1 MIDNNNLS
9 KEKFVLVQQD
19 EVLYDEGLKT
29 KSIGYYKDAW
39 IRFKKNKASVAAS
52 IILIFL
58 VIMAIIGPLI
68 SDYKL
73 DAQSAKWSTRLKD
86 LPPRIEG
93 LEWMPLFDGTK
104 ELTGYAQN
112 FSNLP
117 QGIVLKVKSIN
128 AVGQITVVVDYY
140 AYVNHYYSSFID
152 PVTQNYADTAFTNL
166 TVREYNAVRDAELA
180 TGETIIL
187 QDGPLTNGFYK
198 VRLDFFKFLEH
209 VYGVENVSFIFGSD
223 LQGRDLFTQLWKG
236 ARLSLLLAFS
246 VSIINIFNGII
257 VGSISGYYGGT
268 IDLVIERMS
277 EILSGLPFLAIL
289 TLLILRYGSE
299 PWIIIIA
306 FTLTGWLGIAS
317 LTRTQFYR
325 YKNREY
331 VLAARTLGAK
341 DRRIMYRHIFPNA
354 VGTLITSLVLYIPA
368 VIFAESTYSFLGI
381 INYVDSNDNQIISV
395 GLLLS
400 NGQSVMKES
409 FYQVLFPAVFIS
421 LLMLSFNLFGNGLR
435 DAFNPSLRGVE

>member
-1 MIDNNNLS
+1 MIDKNLS
-9 KEKFVLVQQD
+9 KEKFVLIQQD
-19 EVLYDEGLKT
+19 EVLYDEGLKS

-39 IRFKKNKASVAAS
+39 IRFKKNRASVAAFV
-52 IILIFL
+52 ILVFL
-58 VIMAIIGPLI
+58 IIMAIIGPMI
-68 SDYKL
+68 SNYKL
-73 DAQSAKWSTRLKD
+73 DVQSAKWSTRLRD
-86 LPPRIEG
+86 LPPRVEG
-93 LEWMPLFDGTK
+93 LEWIALFDGTR
-104 ELTGYAQN
+104 ELTGSPQN

-117 QGIVLKVKSIN
+117 EGIVLRIKSYN
-128 AVGQITVVVDYY
+128 PTVQQMTVVVDAY
-140 AYVNHYYSSFID
+140 AYTNHYYSALIN
-152 PVTQNYADTAFTNL
+152 PLTQTYAETSFTNL
-166 TVREYNAVRDAELA
+166 TIREYNAVKEAELA
-180 TGETIIL
+180 SGDTIIL
-187 QDGPLTNGFYK
+187 QDGVETNGFYK
-198 VRLDFFKFLEH
+198 VRIDFFKFLEH
-209 VYGVENVSFIFGSD
+209 IYGIDDVSFVFGSD
-223 LQGRDLFTQLWKG
+223 LQGRDLFTQLWQG

-246 VSIINIFNGII
+246 VSIINIFFGII

-299 PWIIIIA
+299 PWIIVIA

-317 LTRTQFYR
+317 LTRREFYR

-368 VIFAESTYSFLGI
+368 VIFSESTFSFLGI
-381 INYVDSNDNQIISV
+381 INYVSSDGSQMVSI

-400 NGQSVMKES
+400 NGQGVMKES